1 VCDSVWYRYHVES
14 CRRILLR
21 KEGLLA
27 TGYDSGT
34 LGHQR
39 KLIGTRECEGD
50 VDCVITALQEL
61 KKQVKPGN
69 TVYVALGSTSW
80 EAEVVAKL
88 SLVED
93 TLEDGRVIYAI
104 VLDM

>member
-1 VCDSVWYRYHVES
+1 
-14 CRRILLR
+14 
-21 KEGLLA
+21 
-27 TGYDSGT
+27 
-34 LGHQR
+34 
-39 KLIGTRECEGD
+39 
-50 VDCVITALQEL
+50 VITALQEL

-69 TVYVALGSTSW
+69 TVYVALGGTSW

-93 TLEDGRVIYAI
+93 TLGDRRGIYAI